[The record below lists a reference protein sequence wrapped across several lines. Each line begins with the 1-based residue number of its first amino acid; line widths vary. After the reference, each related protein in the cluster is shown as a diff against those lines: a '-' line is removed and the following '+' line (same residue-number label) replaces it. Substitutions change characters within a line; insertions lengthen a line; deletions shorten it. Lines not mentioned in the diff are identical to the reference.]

1 MKFNPARLSVARKRR
16 LLNKKAL
23 ADRLGVDLRTIVRWE
38 RCQTEPTPE
47 NLDAIVGVLG
57 FPKPFF
63 FGQDVDGPLCEHT
76 SFRSQ
81 TAMSA
86 AEREAALAA
95 GQIGFLISDWVS
107 ERFELPA
114 AKIPDLHLFEP
125 EHAAQMLRQEWGL
138 GETPI
143 SNMIQLLE
151 SKGVRVFSLAEN
163 TAHVNAYSLWRK
175 NRPYVFL
182 NTFKSAE
189 CSRFDAAHELAHLV
203 LHQDGGVT
211 GREAEDQANKFASA
225 LLMPKSD
232 VLSAFPHVHDLRQL
246 IVGKARWRVSVAALN
261 YRIHKLGLISDW
273 KNRDFCIA
281 IVKSHYNTNEPAPI
295 KREKS
300 LVWEK
305 VLKAL
310 WSENTTHL
318 DMADQLALPVSEVS
332 DLLFGV
338 LSAGAAPKQGPN
350 LPLTIVSN
358 QAEESPHAIA

>member
-1 MKFNPARLSVARKRR
+1 VKFNPARLSTARKRQ

-23 ADRLGVDLRTIVRWE
+23 ADRIGVDLRTIVRWE

-47 NLDAIVGVLG
+47 NLDAIVSVLG

-63 FGQDVDGPLCEHT
+63 FGRDIDGPISEHT

-95 GQIGFLISDWVS
+95 GQIGFLISDWAT
-107 ERFELPA
+107 ERFNLPEP
-114 AKIPDLHLFEP
+114 KLPDLHLFEP
-125 EHAAQMLRQEWGL
+125 EEASRMLRQVWGL
-138 GETPI
+138 GEKPI

-151 SKGVRVFSLAEN
+151 SKGVIVFSLAEN

-175 NRPYVFL
+175 TVPYVFL

-211 GREAEDQANKFASA
+211 GRDAEDQANKFASA
-225 LLMPKSD
+225 FLMPKSD
-232 VLSAFPHVHDLRQL
+232 VLGSLSNIFSLRQL
-246 IVGKARWRVSVAALN
+246 IAGKARWRVSLAALN
-261 YRIHKLGLISDW
+261 YRVHKLGLISDW

-281 IVKSHYNTNEPAPI
+281 IAKNHYNTNEPEPI
-295 KREKS
+295 AREKS
-300 LVWEK
+300 IVWEK
-305 VLKAL
+305 VLKSL
-310 WSENTTHL
+310 WSENTTHF
-318 DMADQLALPVSEVS
+318 DIAEQLALPVSEVS

-338 LSAGAAPKQGPN
+338 LSAEEDKRQGPRQPLSI
-350 LPLTIVSN
+350 LPHRG
-358 QAEESPHAIA
+358 EESPQAIA